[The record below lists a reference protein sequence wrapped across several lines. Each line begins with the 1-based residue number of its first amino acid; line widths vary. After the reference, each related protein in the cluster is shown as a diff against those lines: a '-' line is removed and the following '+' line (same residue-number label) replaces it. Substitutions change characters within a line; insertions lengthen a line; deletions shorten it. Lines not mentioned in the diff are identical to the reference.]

1 MYFLAQRLNREG
13 HTLIGFRN
21 SWEGL
26 ILNDGRELN
35 RDELE
40 ASRFIP
46 GTILGT
52 VRRNPVKEGKLGDV
66 LNTLEKREIDVLIA
80 MGGDDTL
87 GVANRLAGG
96 KA

>member
-1 MYFLAQRLNREG
+1 MEESLTVMNWRRLV
-13 HTLIGFRN
+13 L
-21 SWEGL
+21 S
-26 ILNDGRELN
+26 
-35 RDELE
+35 
-40 ASRFIP
+40 P